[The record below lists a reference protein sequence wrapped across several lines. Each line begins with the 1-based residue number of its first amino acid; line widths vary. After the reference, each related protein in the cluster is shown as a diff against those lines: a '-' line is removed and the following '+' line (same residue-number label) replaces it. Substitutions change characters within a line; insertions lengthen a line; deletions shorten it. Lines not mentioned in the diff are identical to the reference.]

1 MASRSRLL
9 VTLMVAAM
17 VAAVV
22 AGLLLRTRLRCAGFA
37 GPAPTV
43 AELPP
48 PVPAGALR
56 IATWNL
62 RNFPL
67 DERPDVPD
75 LGYSRL
81 TNICDLEKVLGRLDA
96 GIAAFQ
102 EVNDTR
108 RFPPILQ
115 RAGGPEQE
123 WRVLFARTGGRF
135 GQRVAV
141 AWDDRRFELT
151 HDPIS
156 LDELVVEDGARPG
169 LAVHLASLAGDLD
182 LTVVSIHLEATA
194 RAWPRRKLQLEAL
207 EKAIS
212 RLVTAFDD
220 QDVVVLGD
228 FNSSGWQGG
237 TAEEELDRA
246 DQILAASGLRRIV
259 NATGCTDYW
268 EGSGGR
274 DGVFVPAKLDHVYLR
289 GLADMTD
296 LQSRSWLHCQ
306 RLACGDLVSMPGA
319 EDGTFFDV
327 SDHCPVT
334 VDLRLD

>member
-1 MASRSRLL
+1 
-9 VTLMVAAM
+9 MVAAM

-22 AGLLLRTRLRCAGFA
+22 AGIVLRSRLRCTGFP
-37 GPAPTV
+37 GPAPTA

-48 PVPAGALR
+48 PVPAGTLR

-67 DERPDVPD
+67 DERPDIPD
-75 LGYSRL
+75 LGYARL
-81 TNICDLEKVLGRLDA
+81 TNICDLEKVLGGLDA
-96 GIAAFQ
+96 GIVAFQ

-115 RAGGPEQE
+115 RAGGPDQE
-123 WRVLFARTGGRF
+123 WRVLFARNGGRF

-141 AWDDRRFELT
+141 AWDNLRFKLT

-156 LDELVVEDGARPG
+156 LDELAVEEGARPG
-169 LAVHLASLAGDLD
+169 LAVHLASLADDLD
-182 LTVVSIHLEATA
+182 LTVVSVHLEATP
-194 RAWPRRKLQLEAL
+194 RAWPRRERQLEAL
-207 EKAIS
+207 EGAIS
-212 RLVTAFDD
+212 RLVVAFDD

-228 FNSSGWQGG
+228 FNSSGWLDG
-237 TAEEELDRA
+237 TADEERARA
-246 DQILAASGLRRIV
+246 DQILVASGLRRIV

-289 GLADMTD
+289 GLADATG

-306 RLACGDLVSMPGA
+306 RLGCGDLVSRPGA

-334 VDLRLD
+334 LDLRLN